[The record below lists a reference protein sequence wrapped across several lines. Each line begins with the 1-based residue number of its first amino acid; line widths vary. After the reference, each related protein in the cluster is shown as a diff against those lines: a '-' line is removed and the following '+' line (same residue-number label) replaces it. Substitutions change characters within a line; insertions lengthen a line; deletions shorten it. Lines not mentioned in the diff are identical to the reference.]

1 MTYDIYRGDNMLEEI
16 NKTYIKIENKI
27 LNHEIYQNIKDY
39 SKNKEKI
46 KTYLEIGKLL
56 NNINTKYGNNV
67 IKEYSERLTY
77 KFGKKYSY
85 SLLYKIKQFYN
96 IIEKVPTLSG
106 KLTWSHW
113 YEILPIKDID
123 KIKYYI
129 NIAEKQNLG
138 VRELREK
145 IKSKEYERLDD
156 KTKQKLIDNKDN
168 RIEDYIKHPIIIK
181 NTTNYE
187 SISEKTLQKLILEDI
202 PSFLKELG
210 NGFTFIDNEYK
221 IKIEDNYNYIDLL
234 LYNITYNCYVVI
246 ELKATELK
254 KEHIGQTEIYMN
266 YIDKNIKTI
275 NQNKTIGIII
285 CKKENKFVLEY
296 CSDERIYETTYMLV
310 NENNKEYKI
319 KQVDK
324 QTNVYV

>member
-234 LYNITYNCYVVI
+234 LFNYIYNCFVVI
-246 ELKATELK
+246 ELKVTKLK

-266 YIDKNIKTI
+266 YIDKNVKTI

>member
-1 MTYDIYRGDNMLEEI
+1 MTYDFYRGDNMLEEI
-16 NKTYIKIENKI
+16 KTYIKIENKI

-67 IKEYSERLTY
+67 IKEYSERLTH

-221 IKIEDNYNYIDLL
+221 IKIGDNYNYIDLL
-234 LYNITYNCYVVI
+234 LFNYIYNCFVVI
-246 ELKATELK
+246 ELKVTELK

-266 YIDKNIKTI
+266 YIDKNVKTI